1 MGSRIMHYCI
11 SNLIAQKLFIENRNG
26 FLLGGIAPDG
36 HHELNLSKEVTHF
49 MDRESTGRRR
59 INYRRFVEKYRER
72 IREPFYS
79 GYLCH
84 LISDEVWSAD
94 TYFHKVQSLSAEER
108 SEARNMSYRD
118 FWRLNGVIIARY
130 GLQRNPHPIPEV
142 AMDEISAESVASLLG
157 YLDKDFNFDETAARE
172 PLEFLRRD
180 EVFSY
185 IEASVNR
192 CTAFL
197 LEHVIESEIG
207 AFRPAAS
214 PNPAAGCSGCGRPS
228 D

>member
-11 SNLIAQKLFIENRNG
+11 SSLVAQKLSIENRSD

-36 HHELNLSKEVTHF
+36 LHEMNHSKEVTHF
-49 MDRESTGRRR
+49 VERESMGGRR
-59 INYRRFVEKYRER
+59 INYWRFMEKYKER
-72 IREPFYS
+72 IRQPFYS

-84 LISDEVWSAD
+84 LLSDDLWSED
-94 TYFHKVQSLSAEER
+94 TYFQKVRSLSAEER

-130 GLQRNPHPIPEV
+130 GLQRSPHPIPEV
-142 AMDEISAESVASLLG
+142 AMDEISAKSVASLLDD
-157 YLDKDFNFDETAARE
+157 LDKDFHFDEMTACE

-180 EVFSY
+180 EVFDY
-185 IEASVNR
+185 IGVSVNR
-192 CTAFL
+192 CMAFL
-197 LEHVIESEIG
+197 LEHVMKPEIG
-207 AFRPAAS
+207 ALRSAAS
-214 PNPAAGCSGCGRPS
+214 PNPAADCSGCGKPS